1 MNCNFCGANNSQGNK
16 FCSNC
21 GEELVAA
28 NNSELNVCTHCG
40 AENDRD
46 NSFCIT
52 SGNKI
57 STEFYKSE
65 HSDQHNRNY
74 KQNSSEISKKV
85 PNNNK
90 KSGRQFNSSSSLKT
104 LWIFVGAVIVT
115 VLLLISIDL
124 IFKNDSNK
132 IPIDKVSSNP
142 AIEANINAI
151 ASKFVCSCGTCNEE
165 SLEACACGRAV
176 EERQFIRDY
185 LEQNQKPD
193 DIVVAVANKYG
204 WMKAEFVSNYK
215 VDPSKVWKPSQLQVT
230 KEISSTTPGLNITK
244 ATILDKYTIY
254 SAFNCP
260 CKQCKIDELKDC
272 NCPHPNGA
280 KEVKSFIDNKINE
293 NRYTINEIIDLV
305 DRTYGGKKA

>member
-1 MNCNFCGANNSQGNK
+1 MICNFCGTNNSQENK

-21 GEELVAA
+21 GEESVAA
-28 NNSELNVCTHCG
+28 NNSGLNVCSHCG
-40 AENDRD
+40 AENDKD
-46 NSFCIT
+46 NSFCIAC
-52 SGNKI
+52 GNKI
-57 STEFYKSE
+57 STGFYKSE
-65 HSDQHNRNY
+65 HSDQPNRNY
-74 KQNSSEISKKV
+74 KQNRREISKKV
-85 PNNNK
+85 LNNNK
-90 KSGRQFNSSSSLKT
+90 KSRHQFNSSNSLKT
-104 LWIFVGAVIVT
+104 LWIIVGTVIVT
-115 VLLLISIDL
+115 VLLLISFDL
-124 IFKNDSNK
+124 IFRNDSNK

-142 AIEANINAI
+142 VIEAKVFEV

-176 EERQFIRDY
+176 EERQFIRGY

-204 WMKAEFVSNYK
+204 WMKAEFASNYK
-215 VDPSKVWKPSQLQVT
+215 VDVSRVWKPSQLQVT
-230 KEISSTTPGLNITK
+230 KDIISTTPGLSNTK
-244 ATILDKYTIY
+244 ATISDKYIIY
-254 SAFNCP
+254 SVFNCP
-260 CKQCKIDELKDC
+260 CKQCTIDELKDC